1 MMDSAAV
8 LRETPLVARHKALGA
23 KMVDFH
29 GWTLPIYYSGIL
41 AEHETVRRA
50 CGLFDVSHM
59 AQIEVS
65 GPDAVAFW
73 QNLIPT
79 DVAKLRPGK
88 AVYTHLLNER
98 GGIVDDLIVSGLA
111 LDRTFA
117 VVNAATTEKD
127 WMWIEAHRGK
137 LRVDLR
143 RRSPE
148 RGIIAVQGPNSRA
161 LLAKEQGLEAV
172 SRMGR
177 FEAWEG
183 RVFGTDLFVSTTGY
197 TGEEGFEIMA
207 PAPDLPR
214 IWDAL
219 LDRGAALGVKPC
231 GLGARDTLR
240 LEAGYL
246 LYGQDADDDHSSLE
260 AGYGWLVDWDKGEFI
275 GKEALMR
282 QKKEGL
288 ARKLYGLRLKEAGI
302 PRAGAAVS
310 IGGRAAGSL
319 TSAGFSPTLKAGI
332 GLGYLDRPGLKPGD
346 AAAVDIRG
354 RSAAAEIVKLPFY
367 SHA

>member
-1 MMDSAAV
+1 MEPEAV
-8 LRETPLVARHKALGA
+8 LRETPLAARHKALGA

-29 GWTLPIYYSGIL
+29 GWMLPIYYGGIL
-41 AEHETVRRA
+41 DEHETVRRA

-65 GPDAVAFW
+65 GPDAVSFW
-73 QNLIPT
+73 QRLIPT
-79 DVAKLRPGK
+79 DAAKLHPGK

-111 LDRTFA
+111 PDRTLA

-127 WMWIEAHRGK
+127 WTWLEAHRGK
-137 LRVDLR
+137 LRVNLR

-148 RGIIAVQGPNSRA
+148 RGIIAVQGPGSRE
-161 LLAKEQGLEAV
+161 LLAMERGLETV
-172 SRMGR
+172 SRMRR

-183 RVFGTDLFVSTTGY
+183 RAFGTDLFVSTTGY

-207 PAPDLPR
+207 PAKDLPR
-214 IWDAL
+214 IWDAF
-219 LDRGAALGVKPC
+219 LDRGASRGVKPC

-246 LYGQDADDDHSSLE
+246 LYGQDADDEHSSLE

-288 ARKLYGLRLKEAGI
+288 ARRLYGLRLKEAGI
-302 PRAGAAVS
+302 PRAGAVVS
-310 IGGRAAGSL
+310 IGGRTAGSL
-319 TSAGFSPTLKAGI
+319 TSAGFSPTLKVGL
-332 GLGYLDRPGLKPGD
+332 GLGYLDQPGLKPGD
-346 AAAVDIRG
+346 AAVVGIRG
-354 RSAAAEIVKLPFY
+354 RSAAAEVVKLPFY